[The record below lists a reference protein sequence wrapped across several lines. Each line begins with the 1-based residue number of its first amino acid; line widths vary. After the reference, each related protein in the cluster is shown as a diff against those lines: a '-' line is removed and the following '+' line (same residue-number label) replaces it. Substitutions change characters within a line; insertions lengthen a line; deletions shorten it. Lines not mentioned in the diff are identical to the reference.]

1 LTEPNAYV
9 RDPDAR
15 REARFVVALILAGA
29 CVMATLALLSVIHPL
44 LRPQLPL
51 NLISSLILF
60 CLYASTR
67 YFNPVRLVPF
77 VSISGLV
84 AILVV
89 AVYYQG
95 EAGASVLYFLIAITF
110 FSSLSLKPAQVV
122 LLILLQLA
130 ATLMAPVYI
139 VGVAFDNVL
148 RPFTF
153 LLTMNLL
160 YLLVVQ
166 YRRRLE
172 KERRAELA
180 ASEQRYKLISN
191 MMSDYAFSTRI
202 NPDGQWEREWMTDS
216 FKRFTGYDDAGAFL
230 TGPNLFHPDD
240 QDRLNMDVERVLKGE
255 RFTSDYRIVTA
266 SGEVRWMQ
274 IERIPE
280 QDPTS
285 QRVIRYYG
293 IAHDITER
301 RLAEDTRLKQALEQ
315 ERMGLVRRFIEGVSH
330 DFRTTISQIET
341 SRYLIDR
348 LLPSDLSNRA
358 DIEEKMRRIQQ
369 AITHMTSQLESFE
382 TIGSLAYMTFYPLD
396 VNQLIKDIHTT
407 QEHHAIRRGLK
418 LSLAMDLDLPL
429 IDGNP
434 KELSRALLHLVNNA
448 LTHTPK
454 GGTIRLRSRR
464 GKGVVAIDVQDTGK
478 GIPADQIKYIFDF
491 FYRVDSARSIE
502 LGGVGLGLSIVRMIV
517 EAHRG
522 RIEVQSAVGEGT
534 TFTLVFPQRPP
545 STVRRLNSQAVPN
558 QP

>member
-1 LTEPNAYV
+1 
-9 RDPDAR
+9 
-15 REARFVVALILAGA
+15 
-29 CVMATLALLSVIHPL
+29 M
-44 LRPQLPL
+44 
-51 NLISSLILF
+51 
-60 CLYASTR
+60 
-67 YFNPVRLVPF
+67 
-77 VSISGLV
+77 
-84 AILVV
+84 
-89 AVYYQG
+89 
-95 EAGASVLYFLIAITF
+95 
-110 FSSLSLKPAQVV
+110 

-130 ATLMAPVYI
+130 ATLVAPAYI
-139 VGVAFDNVL
+139 PGVDLEDVL

-216 FKRFTGYDDAGAFL
+216 FKRFTGYDDAGAFV

-330 DFRTTISQIET
+330 YFRTTISQIET

-418 LSLAMDLDLPL
+418 LSLAMDLDLPM

-522 RIEVQSAVGEGT
+522 RIEVQSVVGEGT

-545 STVRRLNSQAVPN
+545 SNVRRLNSQAASN